1 MFVFVPQAA
10 SAISEI
16 ALSQSLAVLYIQL
29 ILKVQQ
35 AGKPLLMA
43 GQLLIETSSAE
54 SLWQL
59 RI

>member
-1 MFVFVPQAA
+1 MFVFVPQAV
-10 SAISEI
+10 SAISEV

-29 ILKVQQ
+29 IQKVQQ

-43 GQLLIETSSAE
+43 GKLLIETSSAE